1 MVDKITMVKQIPI
14 DRFPQNIL
22 IIPDG
27 NGRWAREHGKN
38 VTVGHRIA
46 AERIRDILEDLKTI
60 DQIETIT
67 LWAFS
72 SDNWVRDKKEI
83 RGIMMILEYMITRL
97 EKRLIEEETRFI
109 HIGRKDRIPQRL
121 LNVITLV
128 EEHTKSFN
136 GKILSLA
143 IDFGG
148 EDQLVRIMNRS
159 RTLGRDIAIDESTF
173 HNFKDGGSLIPSSDL
188 IIRTSGERRI
198 SDIGWFNGKGT
209 ELYFE
214 PKYFPDVKTEDIL
227 DAILDFSKRERRMG
241 GRG

>member
-1 MVDKITMVKQIPI
+1 MLDKIDTVKQIPI
-14 DRFPQNIL
+14 EKFPRNIL

-27 NGRWAREHGKN
+27 NGRWAKEHGKN
-38 VTVGHRIA
+38 VTVGHRMA
-46 AERIRDILEDLKTI
+46 AERTRDILEDLKTI

-83 RGIMMILEYMITRL
+83 RGIMMILEYMVSRL
-97 EKRLIEEETRFI
+97 EKRLIEEKTRFI
-109 HIGRKDRIPQRL
+109 HIGRKDRIPKRL
-121 LNVITLV
+121 LNVITRA
-128 EEHTKSFN
+128 EEHTKSFDD
-136 GKILSLA
+136 KILSLA

-148 EDQLVRIMNRS
+148 EDQLVRIIEKA
-159 RTLGRDIAIDESTF
+159 RDLDRNITIDGSTF
-173 HNFKDGGSLIPSSDL
+173 HSFKDGGSLIPSSDL

-227 DAILDFSKRERRMG
+227 DAILDFSKRERRLG
-241 GRG
+241 GRR

>member
-1 MVDKITMVKQIPI
+1 MIDKITTVKQIPI
-14 DRFPQNIL
+14 DRFPKNIL

-27 NGRWAREHGKN
+27 NGRWAKEHGKN
-38 VTVGHRIA
+38 VTVGHRVA
-46 AERIRDILEDLKTI
+46 AERIRDILEDLKDI

-83 RGIMMILEYMITRL
+83 KGIMLILEYMITRL
-97 EKRLIEEETRFI
+97 EKRLIEERTRFI
-109 HIGRKDRIPQRL
+109 HIGRKDRIPEKL
-121 LNVITLV
+121 LHVISMV

-136 GKILSLA
+136 GRILSLA

-148 EDQLVRIMNRS
+148 EDQLMRVIEKARNLDRNIE
-159 RTLGRDIAIDESTF
+159 IDKSTF
-173 HNFKDGGSLIPSSDL
+173 YAFKDGGSLVPSSDL

-214 PKYFPDVKTEDIL
+214 PKYFPDVKTNDIL

-241 GRG
+241 GRK

>member
-1 MVDKITMVKQIPI
+1 MIDKIDIVKQIPI
-14 DRFPQNIL
+14 DRFPRNIL

-27 NGRWAREHGKN
+27 NGRWAKEHGKN
-38 VTVGHRIA
+38 VTVGHRLA
-46 AERIRDILEDLKTI
+46 AERIRDILEDLKDL
-60 DQIETIT
+60 DQINTIT

-83 RGIMMILEYMITRL
+83 RGIMMILEYMIHKL

-109 HIGRKDRIPQRL
+109 HIGRKDRIPSSL
-121 LNVITLV
+121 LKTIALT
-128 EEHTKSFN
+128 EEHTKSFK

-148 EDQLVRIMNRS
+148 EDQIIRIIDKS
-159 RTLGRDIAIDESTF
+159 RNLDRNIVIEGATF
-173 HNFKDGGSLIPSSDL
+173 NDFKDGGGLIPSSDL

-198 SDIGWFNGKGT
+198 SDIGWFNGKCT

-214 PKYFPDVKTEDIL
+214 PKYFPDVGTSDIL

-241 GRG
+241 GRK